1 VNPPKLLI
9 DENLSPTVAVALQRD
24 GVDVVHVRDR
34 AMNGSSDVDVFAC
47 AFSEDR
53 IVVTL
58 NVVDFEQLAR
68 RCSVRA
74 GLVLVETASL
84 TRPQQLQLVQQV
96 WSLLLAEH
104 QSGRDMVNRALYISV
119 GGHRFEPIPT

>member
-47 AFSEDR
+47 AYHEDR

-58 NVVDFEQLAR
+58 NIADFELLAR
-68 RCSVRA
+68 RCTLHA
-74 GLVLVETASL
+74 GLILIETASL
-84 TRPQQLQLVQQV
+84 TRPQQLQLVQQAWALV
-96 WSLLLAEH
+96 LAEH
-104 QSGRDMVNRALYISV
+104 QAGRDMVNRALYINV
-119 GGHRFEPIPT
+119 GAHRFETLPT

>member
-1 VNPPKLLI
+1 MNPPKLLI

-24 GVDVVHVRDR
+24 GADVVHVRDR

-47 AFSEDR
+47 AFNEDR

-58 NVVDFEQLAR
+58 NVVDFELLAR
-68 RCSVRA
+68 RCPLHA
-74 GLVLVETASL
+74 GLVLVESASL
-84 TRPQQLQLVQQV
+84 TRPQQLQLVQQAWALV
-96 WSLLLAEH
+96 LAEH
-104 QSGRDMVNRALYISV
+104 QAGRDMVNRALYISV